1 VVDTWVRLFHLRFTL
16 LLRPTGSPRPISS
29 DTSFLLS
36 PLTEIDPAEF
46 DPEGAGGRA
55 RLPSSVLR
63 QLAEPGQGYAV
74 LPIGAMGGGGPGG
87 GGAGALFAAGGA
99 GEQLMATIEGIMGGP
114 GNATRLLGQLLAQNG
129 PRGAIG
135 VAVPAG
141 ALPPGAAAMMGFEPT
156 RGGTGNVPG
165 SGRAHRTA
173 FDGRPESRSSSDPFS
188 SQEFVPLPTA
198 QRWLDEERITQGRF
212 VASRLGKLTNHVVN
226 ALIPAAREVARK
238 IKEEDDAAAQEA
250 KEIDEKRKI
259 EAEESMA
266 ALQNQAREETL
277 LAESVPL
284 PHSTGPGTPAP
295 EPAQAPT
302 EDVEMVDAPAP
313 APAAA
318 SPSASVPAPPTGKF
332 SPRSSPPPISFAD
345 LALSSLPVDE
355 VVAAAVPASPAPAV
369 EAPLTSERPFFLR
382 VRFCDLKLSLLFAG
396 SASAEASTSST
407 SAERLPPASA
417 STSTVI
423 RQFSSP
429 LTPLSTNS
437 SLILVL
443 LSFAAEQEMGDGSN
457 SSGDEGDDANE
468 NDAEAGPSQ
477 AGERVTITI
486 HGEEV
491 DITDTGIDITFLE
504 ALPDDMREE
513 VLNQHFRERRPA
525 ARPAASAP
533 TQINSEFLDALP
545 ADLRAEVLQQEAVE
559 QSRRDREEASRQA
572 RDAAAAAG
580 GPPPAQPADIDPASF
595 LASLDPQLRE
605 QVLLEQEDGFL
616 QSLPGEMLAGLD
628 LYRGGGGGGGGP
640 PGGGAGGRFARR
652 GDIGRQG
659 EASGPGGAAAVV
671 PAKKPPTRDAIQL
684 LDKSGIA
691 SLVRLLFFPEVS
703 RKAIVPRVLV
713 NLCENS
719 KTRAELLNLLLTVVQ
734 DGTGDLSAVDKSFA
748 QMTLRGGK
756 NNTPK
761 ATPKKKGFPETPG
774 PAGLFSHLSAESVP
788 TFIAQ
793 RCFDALSQI
802 VSSIERASFFF
813 LTEHDVLVGLKR
825 ATTKKGKGKEK
836 QILQTKYPLV
846 VLLGLLDRPSLLKN
860 SSMMDA
866 LTGLLVNVTRPLTTL
881 PPLAPSDPSK
891 DGMKDS
897 MMSILSSTLPSSTST
912 AVPAPATPSNPPTT
926 STGENPPVAEG
937 APSDPKAPVEESSPV
952 LSHPPQV
959 PNNVLRLVVN
969 VLTVGD
975 CSSVTFKSA
984 LTLIHHLSF
993 IPDARDIITAELRSQ
1008 AQEFGNT
1015 LQAELDELSKVLGTA
1030 EENSRTVTIAKFT
1043 PASSTQAK
1051 LLRVLKTLEHIF
1063 SAKPVV
1069 APAAEAAGDSTTSF
1083 SFLHTRELC

>member
-1 VVDTWVRLFHLRFTL
+1 
-16 LLRPTGSPRPISS
+16 
-29 DTSFLLS
+29 
-36 PLTEIDPAEF
+36 
-46 DPEGAGGRA
+46 
-55 RLPSSVLR
+55 
-63 QLAEPGQGYAV
+63 
-74 LPIGAMGGGGPGG
+74 M
-87 GGAGALFAAGGA
+87 
-99 GEQLMATIEGIMGGP
+99 
-114 GNATRLLGQLLAQNG
+114 
-129 PRGAIG
+129 
-135 VAVPAG
+135 
-141 ALPPGAAAMMGFEPT
+141 
-156 RGGTGNVPG
+156 
-165 SGRAHRTA
+165 
-173 FDGRPESRSSSDPFS
+173 
-188 SQEFVPLPTA
+188 
-198 QRWLDEERITQGRF
+198 
-212 VASRLGKLTNHVVN
+212 
-226 ALIPAAREVARK
+226 
-238 IKEEDDAAAQEA
+238 
-250 KEIDEKRKI
+250 
-259 EAEESMA
+259 
-266 ALQNQAREETL
+266 
-277 LAESVPL
+277 
-284 PHSTGPGTPAP
+284 
-295 EPAQAPT
+295 
-302 EDVEMVDAPAP
+302 
-313 APAAA
+313 
-318 SPSASVPAPPTGKF
+318 
-332 SPRSSPPPISFAD
+332 
-345 LALSSLPVDE
+345 
-355 VVAAAVPASPAPAV
+355 
-369 EAPLTSERPFFLR
+369 
-382 VRFCDLKLSLLFAG
+382 
-396 SASAEASTSST
+396 
-407 SAERLPPASA
+407 
-417 STSTVI
+417 I
-423 RQFSSP
+423 RQFSPSP
-429 LTPLSTNS
+429 NFLFFEFTAD
-437 SLILVL
+437 LVPIYPT
-443 LSFAAEQEMGDGSN
+443 AEQEMDEGSN

-468 NDAEAGPSQ
+468 NEPEAGPSQ
-477 AGERVTITI
+477 AAERVTITI

-572 RDAAAAAG
+572 REQAAAAG

-605 QVLLEQEDGFL
+605 QVLLDQEDGFL
-616 QSLPGEMLAGLD
+616 QSLPGEMLAGLH
-628 LYRGGGGGGGGP
+628 LYRPGGGGGGGP
-640 PGGGAGGRFARR
+640 PGGGGGRFARR
-652 GDIGRQG
+652 QDTGRQG
-659 EASGPGGAAAVV
+659 EAPGPGGAAAVV
-671 PAKKPPTRDAIQL
+671 PVNKPPTRDAIQL

-734 DGTGDLSAVDKSFA
+734 AGTGDLSAVDKSFA

-756 NNTPK
+756 TNTIK
-761 ATPKKKGFPETPG
+761 ATPKKKGYPETPG
-774 PAGLFSHLSAESVP
+774 PAGLFSHLSAESIP

-881 PPLAPSDPSK
+881 PPPAPSDPSK

-897 MMSILSSTLPSSTST
+897 MMSILTSTLPSSTST
-912 AVPAPATPSNPPTT
+912 VVPAAPATPSNPPAN
-926 STGENPPVAEG
+926 STGENPPVAEAG
-937 APSDPKAPVEESSPV
+937 PSDPKVAVEESSPV

-1069 APAAEAAGDSTTSF
+1069 APAAEAAGESLPFLSSSSRTLLTSSSPFLFLFLFHFSPSSSSCCCSCRRCSGFSSSSST
-1083 SFLHTRELC
+1083 R